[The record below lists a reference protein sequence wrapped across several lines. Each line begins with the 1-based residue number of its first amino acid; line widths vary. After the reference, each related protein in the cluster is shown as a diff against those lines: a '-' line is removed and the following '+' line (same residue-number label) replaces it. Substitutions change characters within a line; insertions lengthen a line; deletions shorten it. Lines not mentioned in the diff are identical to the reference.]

1 MSQTLSEPVLRTPP
15 LDSAPPRRRSW
26 SRRFRW
32 LVTLLIFLW
41 LADFGVSLLI
51 RHTRLQRRL
60 TARLESVF
68 GRSVEVGRYDFT
80 LWGGP
85 TLEAQSVSFGEDPR
99 FGHEYFLHAESLT
112 VRLRW
117 QSFFRGH
124 MELGAISLESPSLNL
139 VRNGEGDWN
148 VAEWLPK
155 SAASATP
162 ASASSFV
169 SSSVP
174 GAVRFGRID
183 VSSGR
188 INFKRGDE
196 KIPFALTDVNGYI
209 EPDRSGRWTLNLEAV
224 PARAAVLLQQA
235 GTIRVSGHV
244 GGTSS
249 RLRPAVLDLAW
260 DAASLSD
267 LLHLARG
274 YDFGVRGDMGLVVHA
289 ETQGDNWALR
299 GRAELRRL
307 HRWDFAARPDNPAV
321 NVNAKMILYPLASG
335 LDITEATIE
344 APHSWARADAHFAWP
359 SAAEPEPGPASNS
372 LDGNAPAQFEI
383 TQSQLDLSDVLAWIR
398 AFHSDVS
405 ADVTLR
411 GS

>member
-26 SRRFRW
+26 SRGFRW

-51 RHTRLQRRL
+51 RHTRLQRKL

-68 GRSVEVGRYDFT
+68 GRSVEVGRYDFS

-85 TLEAQSVSFGEDPR
+85 TLEAQSVTFGEDPR

-139 VRNGEGDWN
+139 VRNAEGDWN

-155 SAASATP
+155 SAGTAAPSSATTT
-162 ASASSFV
+162 A
-169 SSSVP
+169 P
-174 GAVRFGRID
+174 GMVLFGRID

-235 GTIRVSGHV
+235 GTIRVSGSRRRHV
-244 GGTSS
+244 IATASCSAGSGLG
-249 RLRPAVLDLAW
+249 RRFALRPA
-260 DAASLSD
+260 ASS
-267 LLHLARG
+267 AR
-274 YDFGVRGDMGLVVHA
+274 L
-289 ETQGDNWALR
+289 
-299 GRAELRRL
+299 
-307 HRWDFAARPDNPAV
+307 
-321 NVNAKMILYPLASG
+321 
-335 LDITEATIE
+335 
-344 APHSWARADAHFAWP
+344 
-359 SAAEPEPGPASNS
+359 
-372 LDGNAPAQFEI
+372 
-383 TQSQLDLSDVLAWIR
+383 
-398 AFHSDVS
+398 
-405 ADVTLR
+405 
-411 GS
+411 